1 MTTVILLDLSY
12 FIFYRYFALHAWW
25 KLAKPDDDLGI
36 PIENNAFREKFIKT
50 FKEKIKEIP
59 KKLKIKEFEIIAAR
73 DCSRENIWRNKI
85 YKEYKAN
92 RSYDDDFMGGP
103 FFKLGIEIIEELKI
117 NILYMDN
124 LEADDCIA
132 LYSQF
137 ICEEKNVIIIAND
150 MDYLQLNCEKINI
163 YNLKYKNLSENK
175 KWSGDKNFDLF
186 TKIVIGDK
194 SDNIPAL
201 FKKCGIKKVEQL
213 YKDNKLFLELLEKE
227 NVTDLYNRNKIL
239 VDFNKIPQDLV
250 DKFYAKYIFN

>member
-1 MTTVILLDLSY
+1 
-12 FIFYRYFALHAWW
+12 
-25 KLAKPDDDLGI
+25 
-36 PIENNAFREKFIKT
+36 
-50 FKEKIKEIP
+50 
-59 KKLKIKEFEIIAAR
+59 
-73 DCSRENIWRNKI
+73 
-85 YKEYKAN
+85 
-92 RSYDDDFMGGP
+92 MGGP

-175 KWSGDKNFDLF
+175 KWSGDKDFDLF

-213 YKDNKLFLELLEKE
+213 YKDNKLFFEEIA
-227 NVTDLYNRNKIL
+227 NKL
-239 VDFNKIPQDLV
+239 DFDIYISNIIKIGDNK
-250 DKFYAKYIFN
+250 